1 MSNQTIISTLYAMR
15 NRVPDAIMCI
25 DDAIVCIRSGRRD
38 SALDCMKALIG
49 RPMPETIQ
57 RNVVQIRVALVAASG
72 AK

>member
-25 DDAIVCIRSGRRD
+25 DEAIVCIRSGRRD

-49 RPMPETIQ
+49 RPMPEMIR
-57 RNVVQIRVALVAASG
+57 RNVFQIRSALTTAG